1 MAGCGRR
8 SAVRASVAL
17 CAAAI
22 GLWATAIAPQ
32 AAGSPLKIALQVG
45 YHNTV
50 KLGQWMPV
58 TVDITNTGP
67 DLEATLEV
75 QATNTPGTPG
85 GGPPVGAAVYQAPV
99 SLAAG
104 ATKHFRT
111 YISEDFPGTV
121 LARVLQNGREVARQ
135 EAATSSSFT
144 GLMVGVLSD
153 QASTL
158 DGLAVVRAGGSNPL
172 VVHLGA
178 ADVSDSALVLRA
190 FDMIAIDDFAT
201 DTLTSGQKN
210 ALTDYVMQGGAL
222 LLGTGG
228 SWHKT
233 LTGLPAAVIPMR
245 VSGSAVL
252 ASAKSL
258 GGALG
263 IEIATGTLVPD
274 STAWLTEGDQPLLIE
289 ARAGKGVVAMA
300 TFDWAQDSI
309 ASRSSTTALLRQV
322 LVRSTYG
329 NTSNPTATG
338 PMMTKFGGGNSIA
351 TKGGALSQALG
362 NLPALDLPAW
372 WLIGTLVLVYV
383 LLVGPVNYFVLRAVG
398 RRALAWITV
407 PAIALV
413 ASGGAYGA
421 SVVTKGTSVL
431 ANEVSIIHVATGWDH
446 AYQEEYTG
454 IMTPTRGDYE
464 VAIGGGHTLI
474 SPIYYYTSNIQDL
487 NFAAMRVNTTTDAVT
502 LPGMTAF
509 TLRGFANEGIMS
521 AAPHLNGQAQLAG
534 GQITGTITNASSLT
548 FTDGVVF
555 SGNAFQKLAKL
566 SPDGSVSFSV
576 QPTISNG
583 YGGPP
588 LFYGIYPNNFNF
600 NGAPPNNP
608 TEVEREAEMRTAVL
622 STLFANSFGGAP
634 TSTLP
639 TVVLWTKLPFQ
650 TITVNG
656 GRPRT
661 YSESAVVMTLP
672 IGQVGAG
679 ALPAGVVGGRIV
691 DLDADTSQGGPPGMV
706 IAQAGSIAYTFTPN
720 LAPGAHLSS
729 ASIQNTNPFGP
740 KGFGGGG
747 NASAVKAQV
756 WDWTQSAW
764 TAVAYQDNQL
774 TLIPDTAVNP
784 ATGEVRLRISSDG
797 QFAAGWLSLQGSVK

>member
-8 SAVRASVAL
+8 SVVRASVAL

-22 GLWATAIAPQ
+22 GLYATTIAPQ
-32 AAGSPLKIALQVG
+32 AAGTPLKIAIQVG

-50 KLGQWMPV
+50 KLGQWIPV
-58 TVDITNTGP
+58 AVDITNTGP
-67 DLEATLEV
+67 DLDATLEI
-75 QATNTPGTPG
+75 QATNTAG
-85 GGPPVGAAVYQAPV
+85 GGPPIGAAVYQAPV

-111 YISEDFPGTV
+111 YVSEDFPGAV
-121 LARVLQNGREVARQ
+121 VARVVQNGRELARQ
-135 EAATSSSFT
+135 EAPISNSFT

-158 DGLAVVRAGGSNPL
+158 DGIGAVRAGGSAPL
-172 VVHLGA
+172 VVHLNA

-190 FDMIAIDDFAT
+190 FDMIAIDDFAS

-210 ALTDYVMQGGAL
+210 ALTDFVMQGGAL

-233 LTGLPAAVIPMR
+233 LAGLPNTLVPMQ
-245 VSGSAVL
+245 VSGSTVL
-252 ASAKSL
+252 ASVRAL
-258 GGALG
+258 GGARG
-263 IEIATGTLVPD
+263 VEVATGSLTAG
-274 STAWLTEGDQPLLIE
+274 STSWLAEGSQPLLVE
-289 ARAGKGVVAMA
+289 ARTGKGVVAMA
-300 TFDWAQDSI
+300 TFDWTQDSI
-309 ASRSSTTALLRQV
+309 ASWGGATALLRQA

-329 NTSNPTATG
+329 NSSNSTATG
-338 PMMTKFGGGNSIA
+338 PVMSKLGVGNSIA

-372 WLIGTLVLVYV
+372 WLIGALVLVYV
-383 LLVGPVNYFVLRAVG
+383 LLVGPVNYFALRAVG

-431 ANEVSIIHVATGWDH
+431 ANEVSIIHVATGWDR

-454 IMTPTRGDYE
+454 IMAPTRGDYE
-464 VAIGGGHTLI
+464 VAIAGGHTLI
-474 SPIYYYTSNIQDL
+474 SPIYYYTSNITDP

-509 TLRGFANEGIMS
+509 TLRGFANEGIM
-521 AAPHLNGQAQLAG
+521 AVAPQLKGEAQLAA
-534 GQITGTITNASSLT
+534 GQLTGTITNASSLT
-548 FTDGVVF
+548 FTDGVVV
-555 SGNAFQKLAKL
+555 SGNSFQKLGKL
-566 SPDGSVSFSV
+566 APAGSATFNL
-576 QPTISNG
+576 QPTISSG

-600 NGAPPNNP
+600 NGSPPNNS
-608 TEVEREAEMRTAVL
+608 TDVEREAEMRTAVL
-622 STLFANSFGGAP
+622 STLLANSFGGTP

-650 TITVNG
+650 NITVNG
-656 GRPRT
+656 GHPRT

-672 IGQVGAG
+672 ISQVGVG
-679 ALPAGVVGGRIV
+679 ALPIGVVPGRIV

-706 IAQAGSIAYTFTPN
+706 IAQAGSVTYTFTPN
-720 LAPGAHLSS
+720 LAVGAHLTS
-729 ASIQNTNPFGP
+729 ASIQNTNPFGM
-740 KGFGGGG
+740 KGGVPGGSG
-747 NASAVKAQV
+747 AAAAVKAQV

-764 TAVAYQDNQL
+764 AEVAYQDNQL
-774 TLIPDTAVNP
+774 TVIPDSAVNP
-784 ATGEVRLRISSDG
+784 ATGEVRFRISSDG
-797 QFAAGWLSLQGSVK
+797 QFSVGWLSVQGAVK